1 MGNLKETFIKKY
13 GIPEYIVLLAG
24 VAILGRGVYSL
35 IILNLKD
42 TSWEEIAMI
51 VFIFCIGLIACLAPL
66 SLLDFARKRL
76 GMETKR
82 EAFAKDDKDKGAVTP
97 KDGF

>member
-13 GIPEYIVLLAG
+13 GIAEYIVLMAG
-24 VAILGRGVYSL
+24 IAILGRGVYSL
-35 IILNLKD
+35 VILNLKD

-51 VFIFCIGLIACLAPL
+51 VFIFCIGFVAVKAPL
-66 SLLDFARKRL
+66 KLLDFARKRI

-82 EAFAKDDKDKGAVTP
+82 EAFAKADKDKGAVTP
-97 KDGF
+97 DKGF